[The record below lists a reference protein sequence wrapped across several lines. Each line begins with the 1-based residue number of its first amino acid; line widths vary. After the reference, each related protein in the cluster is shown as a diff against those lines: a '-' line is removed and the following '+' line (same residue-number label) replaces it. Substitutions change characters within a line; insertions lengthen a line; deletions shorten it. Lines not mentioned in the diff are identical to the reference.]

1 MKELLKKIQTDM
13 EAELVSELQN
23 DSDKVLLS
31 SKIKG
36 AYLTVKRKRNYQEHH
51 TDDFID
57 KDMESM
63 YDIIKELA
71 MYDWNHI
78 GAEGETSH
86 GENGISRSWN
96 PRTNILRE
104 VIPFATVIQKG

>member
-1 MKELLKKIQTDM
+1 MEELLKELQTDM
-13 EAELVSELQN
+13 EAELVSELKN
-23 DSDKVLLS
+23 DSDKALLS

-51 TDDFID
+51 TEDFID
-57 KDMESM
+57 DDMRSM
-63 YDIIKELA
+63 YDIVRELT
-71 MYDWNHI
+71 MYDFNHV

-86 GENGISRSWN
+86 SENGINRTWN

>member
-1 MKELLKKIQTDM
+1 MEELLKELQTDM

-23 DSDKVLLS
+23 DSDKALLS

-36 AYLTVKRKRNYQEHH
+36 AYLAVKRNRNYQKHH
-51 TDDFID
+51 TEEFID
-57 KDMESM
+57 SDMSSM

-71 MYDWNHI
+71 MYDWNHV

-86 GENGISRSWN
+86 NENGINRTWN
-96 PRTNILRE
+96 PRMNILGGI
-104 VIPFATVIQKG
+104 IPFVTVI

>member
-1 MKELLKKIQTDM
+1 MEELLKELQTDLG
-13 EAELVSELQN
+13 AELVSELHS
-23 DSDKVLLS
+23 DADKVLLS

-51 TDDFID
+51 TQEYVNA
-57 KDMESM
+57 DMKNM

-78 GAEGETSH
+78 GAEGEVSH
-86 GENGISRSWN
+86 SENGISRSWGDRN
-96 PRTNILRE
+96 AVLTD
-104 VIPFATVIQKG
+104 VIPFVSVI

>member
-1 MKELLKKIQTDM
+1 MEELLKELQTDM

-23 DSDKVLLS
+23 DSDKALLS

-51 TDDFID
+51 TEEFIY
-57 KDMESM
+57 KDMMAM
-63 YDIIKELA
+63 YDIIKDLA
-71 MYDWNHI
+71 LYDWNHI

-86 GENGISRSWN
+86 SENGISRAWN
-96 PRTNILRE
+96 PRENILRE